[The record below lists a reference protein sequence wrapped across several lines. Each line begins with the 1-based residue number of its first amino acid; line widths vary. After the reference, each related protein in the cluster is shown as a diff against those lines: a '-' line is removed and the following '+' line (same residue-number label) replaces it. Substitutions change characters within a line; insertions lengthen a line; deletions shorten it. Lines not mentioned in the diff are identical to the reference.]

1 MLAHSNIVVAAR
13 QQEGP
18 PLKEVCPG
26 ESYALSVS
34 FGGEE
39 RAALVTVS
47 GGTLKEA
54 NVAGW

>member
-1 MLAHSNIVVAAR
+1 MRRDITVRATLNGQAY
-13 QQEGP
+13 
-18 PLKEVCPG
+18 KEVCPG
-26 ESYALSVS
+26 ETYSLAVS
-34 FGGEE
+34 FGGQE